1 MEKIILIK
9 YGELT
14 TKKDNRGLFTRVL
27 YNNLSDKL
35 KDYNCEIIKEY
46 SRMFIKC
53 SDNNLEKVIEV
64 LKNTFGI
71 LEFNIAYQVHTNIED
86 IKSSVIDLLNNESF
100 NTFKVITKRSDKSFP
115 HDSIEFNHII
125 GGHIL
130 KNIPCKATDWRH
142 VWEPSTRS
150 GSSSTNGND

>member
-1 MEKIILIK
+1 MEKVILIK

-35 KDYNCEIIKEY
+35 KDYDCEIIKEY

-53 SDNNLEKVIEV
+53 NDNDLDNVLGV

-71 LEFNIAYQVHTNIED
+71 LEFNLAYQVNTNIED
-86 IKSSVIDLLNNESF
+86 IKSNVLELLKDYSF
-100 NTFKVITKRSDKSFP
+100 NTFKVITKRSDKTFP

-130 KNIPCKATDWRH
+130 KNIPCFH
-142 VWEPSTRS
+142 FVLFQHF
-150 GSSSTNGND
+150 